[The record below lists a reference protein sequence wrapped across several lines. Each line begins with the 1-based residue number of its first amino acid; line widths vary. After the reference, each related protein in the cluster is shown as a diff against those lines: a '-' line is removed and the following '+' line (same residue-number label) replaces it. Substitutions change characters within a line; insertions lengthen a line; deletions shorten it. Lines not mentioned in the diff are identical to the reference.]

1 MKTKT
6 SIIAILLA
14 AGLTSSSAQ
23 DTWTRKADFGGVARE
38 GATGLNIG
46 SNGYIGLGAE
56 YPTSYKDFWE
66 YDPNANTWTQ
76 KADFGGPGR
85 LYAVGF
91 TIAGKGYVGTGQSGS
106 FPNYTYYND
115 FWEYDPNSN
124 VWTQKANF
132 GGTARY
138 GAAGFSIDSKGYL
151 GTGTD
156 GLSQRDFWEFD
167 PIQNTWTQKADF
179 GGTERVW
186 ATGLSIGAK
195 GYFGLGGGPN
205 GTLKDFWEY
214 DPSTNVWLQKADFGG
229 PARQVP
235 ASFSIGNKGYVG
247 TGENENTTSLKDFW
261 EFDPSVNTWSQKADF
276 GGTGRNQAA
285 GFSIGSKGYI
295 GTGVNPSGYKK
306 DFWEYT
312 PEETSIAIDIKPGT
326 FPNSIN
332 PRGKGVIPVAI
343 LTTDTFDAT
352 AVDPT
357 TVRFGPNGTEAAP
370 VQSALED
377 VDGDGDTD
385 MILHFKTQDTGI
397 VCGDTSASL
406 TGETFS
412 GEAIEGS
419 DSIKTVGC
427 K

>member
-6 SIIAILLA
+6 CIVAILLT
-14 AGLTSSSAQ
+14 AGLISSRAQ
-23 DTWTRKADFGGVARE
+23 DTWIRKADFGGVARE
-38 GATGLNIG
+38 GATGFSIG
-46 SNGYIGLGAE
+46 SKGYIGLGAE
-56 YPTSYKDFWE
+56 YPISYKDFWE
-66 YDPNANTWTQ
+66 YDPDANTWTQ
-76 KADFGGPGR
+76 KADFGGDGR

-91 TIAGKGYVGTGQSGS
+91 TIAGKGYVGTGQSGA
-106 FPNYTYYND
+106 FPNYTYYKD

-124 VWTQKANF
+124 TWTRKSDF

-138 GAAGFSIDSKGYL
+138 GAVGFSIDSKGYL

-156 GLSQRDFWEFD
+156 DSIINKKDFWEFD
-167 PIQNTWTQKADF
+167 PIQNIWTQKADF
-179 GGTERVW
+179 AGGERKW
-186 ATGLSIGAK
+186 ATGLTIGAK
-195 GYFGLGGGPN
+195 GYVGTGGDII
-205 GTLKDFWEY
+205 TYKDFWEY
-214 DPSTNVWLQKADFGG
+214 NPATDTWVQKADFGG
-229 PARQVP
+229 SARIVP
-235 ASFSIGNKGYVG
+235 ASFSIGNKGYIG
-247 TGENENTTSLKDFW
+247 TGENENTTTLKDFW
-261 EFDPSVNTWSQKADF
+261 QFDPTTNTWSQKVDF
-276 GGTGRNQAA
+276 GGTGRDQAA

-295 GTGVNPSGYKK
+295 GTGVGSSYKK
-306 DFWEYT
+306 DFWQYT

-332 PRGKGVIPVAI
+332 PRAKGVIPVAI

-406 TGETFS
+406 TGETFD
-412 GEAIEGS
+412 GQAIEGS